1 MELIQRAESGDL
13 DGVKAL
19 IQQGVSVNTRDHYDQ
34 TALYVACE
42 LGHSAV
48 VRYLLESGASG
59 DLRDSLIT
67 AVRNDDYECAKL
79 LLEYHAI
86 ITFTNT
92 EEESS
97 TSTALRMCHYSMILL
112 LLQYGAIPS
121 ASLED
126 AAVRLLKH
134 AESEHAK
141 AVQELVDQTIIN
153 LTSESVFLAALSFA
167 SKFGLVELTDRMLLN
182 DSWSKTDQ
190 LYPDAVYYSSKNN
203 WPAVLS
209 KLLEKRVSLNALT
222 GGETPLY
229 AACKKGHEVI
239 VTLLLNKGADP
250 NVKNELYAAASTEF
264 LLPLQVAVRQGHAA
278 ICNAATKG
286 RDTRS
291 AQRASVTHCL

>member
-1 MELIQRAESGDL
+1 
-13 DGVKAL
+13 
-19 IQQGVSVNTRDHYDQ
+19 
-34 TALYVACE
+34 
-42 LGHSAV
+42 
-48 VRYLLESGASG
+48 
-59 DLRDSLIT
+59 
-67 AVRNDDYECAKL
+67 
-79 LLEYHAI
+79 
-86 ITFTNT
+86 
-92 EEESS
+92 
-97 TSTALRMCHYSMILL
+97 MILL

-134 AESEHAK
+134 AEAEHAK

-153 LTSESVFLAALSFA
+153 LTSESIFLAALSFA
-167 SKFGLVELTDRMLLN
+167 SKFGLVELTDKMLLN

-209 KLLEKRVSLNALT
+209 KLLEKRVSLNTLT

-229 AACKKGHEVI
+229 AACKKGHEAI

-250 NVKNELYAAASTEF
+250 NVKNELYAATSTEF

-278 ICNAATKG
+278 ICNINAKNCSLSIVLTATDQKPQKSLK
-286 RDTRS
+286 R
-291 AQRASVTHCL
+291 